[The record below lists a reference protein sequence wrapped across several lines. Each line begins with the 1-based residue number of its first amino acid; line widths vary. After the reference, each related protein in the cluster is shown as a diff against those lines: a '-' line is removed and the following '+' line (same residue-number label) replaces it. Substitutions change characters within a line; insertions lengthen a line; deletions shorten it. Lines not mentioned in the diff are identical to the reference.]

1 MTHPIITAALL
12 AFVWGVVWA
21 AFLQYHRYG
30 QWLAIRR
37 TWLTVVVGV
46 GVDLAL
52 LLLVLDVHTVAMVA
66 AVVAASSLGIITR
79 SLANEHKEDVQ

>member
-12 AFVWGVVWA
+12 AAVWGVVWA
-21 AFLQYHRYG
+21 VFLQQHRYG
-30 QWLAIRR
+30 RWLAVRR

-52 LLLVLDVHTVAMVA
+52 LLLVLDAHTVATVT
-66 AVVAASSLGIITR
+66 AVVAASSLGLIAR
-79 SLANEHKEDVQ
+79 SLLNEHKEDVQ

>member
-12 AFVWGVVWA
+12 AFVWGIVWA
-21 AFLQYHRYG
+21 VFLQYHRYG

-52 LLLVLDVHTVAMVA
+52 LLLVLDVHTVAQVA
-66 AVVAASSLGIITR
+66 VVVAASSLGIIVR
-79 SLANEHKEDVQ
+79 SLVNEHKEDVQ